1 MNYIISDIDQYYS
14 TFEYPQEFIISIQK
28 GIVDWGSWYI
38 VPEQRAKQRLIGLMK
53 RYPNIKLI
61 PFAKRD
67 DCDDIAC
74 FEVDRPNFVEII
86 HDFSSPGFEQRQE
99 YTSLKQWISIITE

>member
-38 VPEQRAKQRLIGLMK
+38 VPEQRADVYKRQDGRLRLQR
-53 RYPNIKLI
+53 P
-61 PFAKRD
+61 
-67 DCDDIAC
+67 
-74 FEVDRPNFVEII
+74 
-86 HDFSSPGFEQRQE
+86 
-99 YTSLKQWISIITE
+99 

>member
-38 VPEQRAKQRLIGLMK
+38 VPEQ
-53 RYPNIKLI
+53 
-61 PFAKRD
+61 
-67 DCDDIAC
+67 
-74 FEVDRPNFVEII
+74 
-86 HDFSSPGFEQRQE
+86 
-99 YTSLKQWISIITE
+99 

>member
-53 RYPNIKLI
+53 RYPNRKLI

-86 HDFSSPGFEQRQE
+86 HDFPH
-99 YTSLKQWISIITE
+99 LVLNNDKNILL

>member
-53 RYPNIKLI
+53 R
-61 PFAKRD
+61 
-67 DCDDIAC
+67 
-74 FEVDRPNFVEII
+74 
-86 HDFSSPGFEQRQE
+86 
-99 YTSLKQWISIITE
+99 